1 MTKGYVARGL
11 LMASA
16 AMISAPTAALAQTV
30 DQSATPAA
38 TAAQEPPAAD
48 AVAADSAP
56 DDAAE
61 TNTGEIIVTARR
73 REETLQNVPI
83 AITAYSG
90 AQLERTAAIDITDI
104 GDTTP
109 NVTIEVSRGTN
120 STLSAFIR
128 GIGQQDPVAGF
139 EQGVGLY
146 LDDVYLN
153 RPQGAVLDIYDV
165 ERIEVLRGPQGTLY
179 GRNTIG
185 GAIKYVTRR
194 LSDDPSLRLKGT
206 VGTYG
211 QLDGVVTASYPIAD
225 MFRIGAS
232 VARLTRDGFG
242 TNFTTGDDN
251 YNKDVVAGRVS
262 AEIGRD
268 DSALLRLSAD
278 YTRDTSNT
286 RGGHRLIPGLLSGA
300 PVLGN
305 EYNSRGALLDPT
317 QKVVSKGVA
326 AHAQV
331 EIAKGLKLKSI
342 TAFRKDN
349 SATPIDFDALPSI
362 DVDVPAVYRNRQF
375 SQEVQLEVDRGPLT
389 GVVGAYYL
397 DADAETVFDVRLY
410 TSNPIGLPGLTAL
423 TQGNVGTK
431 TWAIFG
437 DFAYEISPQFSV
449 SVGGR
454 YTNDKRDTQVLRQTL
469 LFGGSPEFG
478 GSGGFGNGTVIA
490 TTSNFDGKRT
500 DTAFTPRVSLS
511 FKPNDNHH
519 LYASW
524 SKGFK
529 GGGFDPRGQTTAAA
543 DVDGNGIRSPAEI
556 YDYMAFDPEK
566 VTSYELG
573 WKGSFL
579 DKRVFASLAI
589 FHADYQDMQIPGSIG
604 CFIGGVPNFCGVT
617 TNAGKARI
625 RGVEFE
631 GNARI
636 FGNPGGSR
644 LNFGWSLGYLDA
656 QFKEYLAAVPYDPV
670 TGALLAVPVLR
681 NLADFRKVQNTP
693 KWTASGTL
701 SYTAPIAA
709 GTLYLSSTLSYRS
722 KSQQFE
728 LRTPLLDQKGFSLL
742 DASAVYELPGGHWTV
757 GLHGKN
763 LTDTRYITAGY
774 NFLRQNPFT
783 GNFINLNGTPGMS
796 NTLGREGIVTGYY
809 GNPRQILFT
818 VGYKL

>member
-16 AMISAPTAALAQTV
+16 AMILAPTAALAQTA
-30 DQSATPAA
+30 DQSAAPAA
-38 TAAQEPPAAD
+38 TAAQEPPTAD

-194 LSDDPSLRLKGT
+194 LSDDPALRLKGT

-300 PVLGN
+300 PVLEN

-326 AHAQV
+326 AHAHV

-362 DVDVPAVYRNRQF
+362 DVDVPAVYRNKQL

-454 YTNDKRDTQVLRQTL
+454 YTSDKRDAQVLRRTL

-543 DVDGNGIRSPAEI
+543 DVDGNGIRSPGEI

>member
-73 REETLQNVPI
+73 REETLQHVPI